1 MSFNSIENHFAM
13 ITENKARGQ
22 ESASRPLE
30 HELDIAS
37 ATVLRGSAS
46 LRQLRDRVQALVRE
60 LDRLRGEN
68 QELMEKIAE
77 LQTSR
82 KKNSRTTTLTFE
94 KDREQL
100 LAQINTFIKAIDSYL
115 TTEDEKPES

>member
-1 MSFNSIENHFAM
+1 M

-68 QELMEKIAE
+68 QELMKKIAE